1 MVFLKLPPHNT
12 LSFTL
17 LVAMI
22 NSFHEALGYSSRLL
36 YFDFLNDHSLSQL
49 LSYFLLFLPTLAQ
62 LFLHH
67 WLRRT
72 VIGPG
77 YISVSFLCPQSALYT
92 CNHSFSMSFLPNTEL
107 PLILMII
114 NTLKV
119 LLNVSMAQRT
129 QLMSNIFQCFP
140 QSHITFQQRRQWAMY
155 RTVPKIAEKKKKRQ
169 LEKNNNKN
177 YNTSSSIKQVVKS
190 S

>member
-1 MVFLKLPPHNT
+1 MVFLKLSPENT
-12 LSFTL
+12 LSYTL

-22 NSFHEALGYSSRLL
+22 NSFHEASGYSSRLL
-36 YFDFLNDHSLSQL
+36 YFDSLSNHSLSQPL
-49 LSYFLLFLPTLAQ
+49 PYFLLFLPTLTQ

-67 WLRRT
+67 WLRCT
-72 VIGPG
+72 GVGPG
-77 YISVSFLCPQSALYT
+77 YIFVSFLCPHPALCA
-92 CNHSFSMSFLPNTEL
+92 CNHSFSVSFLPNTEL

-114 NTLKV
+114 NILKV

-155 RTVPKIAEKKKKRQ
+155 RTVLKIAEKKKPIREEQ
-169 LEKNNNKN
+169 
-177 YNTSSSIKQVVKS
+177 
-190 S
+190 